1 VVLKG
6 FERRL
11 ENMVEGT
18 FSRVFRSGLRPVEV
32 GRRLTREMDAN
43 RSVDVNGRV
52 VVPNDFTVW
61 LSPTDHERFAQMEQ
75 ALVLELCEAAREH
88 ARDEAYGFMGP
99 VRVELAAWE
108 KLRTGTFQIETR
120 LAEGSGGV
128 GAGSLIL
135 PTNQRIVL
143 GERPVVIG
151 RAPECNIQLHDA
163 NVSRRHAE
171 IHPRGTGYA
180 LVDLN
185 STNGVRVNGLRV
197 AEAVLSDGDEI
208 LIGNTRMIFEA
219 S

>member
-1 VVLKG
+1 
-6 FERRL
+6 
-11 ENMVEGT
+11 MVEGT

-43 RSVDVNGRV
+43 RSVDVSGRV
-52 VVPNDFTVW
+52 VVPNDFTIW
-61 LSPTDHERFAQMEQ
+61 LSPGDHEKFQQMEQ
-75 ALVLELCEAAREH
+75 ALVHELSEAAREH
-88 ARDEAYGFMGP
+88 ARDEVYGFVGP
-99 VRVELAAWE
+99 VRVELQPWE
-108 KLRTGTFQIETR
+108 KLRTGTFQIEAK

-128 GAGSLIL
+128 GAGSLLL
-135 PTNQRIVL
+135 PTNQRISL
-143 GERPVVIG
+143 AEQAIVIG
-151 RAPECNIQLHDA
+151 RAPECNIQLGDS

-171 IHPRGTGYA
+171 IRPHGTGYV

-197 AEAVLSDGDEI
+197 AEQVLVDGDEI